1 MQGIDKWDI
10 RYLKLSQE
18 VAQWS
23 KDPST
28 KVGCVII
35 DDYGRP
41 VSFGYNGFAKG
52 VRG

>member
-1 MQGIDKWDI
+1 MQGLDKWDI

-18 VAQWS
+18 VAQWP

-35 DDYGRP
+35 
-41 VSFGYNGFAKG
+41 
-52 VRG
+52 RGEV